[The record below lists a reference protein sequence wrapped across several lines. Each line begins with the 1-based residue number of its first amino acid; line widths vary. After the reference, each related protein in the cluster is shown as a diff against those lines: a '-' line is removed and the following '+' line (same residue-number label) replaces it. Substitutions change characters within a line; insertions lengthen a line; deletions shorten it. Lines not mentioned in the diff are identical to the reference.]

1 MGFRSFVS
9 ALILARPVA
18 SWTVNRGVRAFH
30 RGPRV
35 QFAVGQIS
43 VADLK
48 ARICHPMLAHE
59 RVKRNI
65 RVLIALYIPSSV
77 GTPIMILAT
86 PYHCRISNT
95 THRVLSMEHYLP
107 V

>member
-48 ARICHPMLAHE
+48 ASIRYQMLAHML
-59 RVKRNI
+59 VKRHI
-65 RVLIALYIPSSV
+65 RVVIACSIVCPMGRHL
-77 GTPIMILAT
+77 
-86 PYHCRISNT
+86 RF
-95 THRVLSMEHYLP
+95 
-107 V
+107 